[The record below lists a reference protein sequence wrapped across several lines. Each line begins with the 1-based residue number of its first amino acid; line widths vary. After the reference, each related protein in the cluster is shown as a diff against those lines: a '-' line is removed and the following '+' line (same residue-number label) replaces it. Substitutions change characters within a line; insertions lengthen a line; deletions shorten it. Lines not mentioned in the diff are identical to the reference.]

1 MAFQFDK
8 LFQMIQKR
16 GMNKTQFRQKAGIS
30 TSTLAKLSKN
40 EPVGIEVLEKIC
52 TCLNCQPGDI
62 MTFVQK
68 TDNLLLK
75 TLREEKQMNLK
86 GGIYHTSQIKLTY
99 NSNHMEGSQL
109 SEEQTRYIFETNT
122 IGMEAD
128 SSAVNVDDIIETT
141 NHFDAFR
148 YLIDVAEEELSEMII
163 KEFHRILK
171 SGTSDS
177 RREWFR
183 VGEYKLKPNMVG
195 DLETS
200 LPENVKADMEKLL
213 IDYREKKDMKIEDLI
228 DFHYR
233 FERIHPFQ
241 DGNGR
246 VGRLILFKECLR
258 HNFTPI
264 VIEDRFEQFY
274 YRGLAEY
281 KKEKGYLTDTCLNGQ
296 DMYRKIMDYYH
307 IVNGGNK

>member
-1 MAFQFDK
+1 
-8 LFQMIQKR
+8 
-16 GMNKTQFRQKAGIS
+16 
-30 TSTLAKLSKN
+30 
-40 EPVGIEVLEKIC
+40 
-52 TCLNCQPGDI
+52 
-62 MTFVQK
+62 
-68 TDNLLLK
+68 
-75 TLREEKQMNLK
+75 
-86 GGIYHTSQIKLTY
+86 
-99 NSNHMEGSQL
+99 
-109 SEEQTRYIFETNT
+109 
-122 IGMEAD
+122 
-128 SSAVNVDDIIETT
+128 
-141 NHFDAFR
+141 
-148 YLIDVAEEELSEMII
+148 
-163 KEFHRILK
+163 
-171 SGTSDS
+171 
-177 RREWFR
+177 
-183 VGEYKLKPNMVG
+183 MVG